1 MTSKPVT
8 SASPASHVEAWPADA
23 VEVGYI
29 AGAQGVAG
37 AVKVAAQSSDAA
49 ALLHTKQWWLRPADA
64 KKSSFAPTS
73 YAVKS
78 KRRQGD
84 DLVVTLVGLTDRDQ
98 AQAMV
103 GATIHLP
110 RSAFP
115 KPKANEFYWVDLI
128 GCDVFNRDGVRLGA
142 VLGLI
147 DTGVHSVLRVGEAGA
162 TAAVDERLIPFVDAY
177 VDKADPQARRVDVD
191 WGLDF

>member
-1 MTSKPVT
+1 MATPVAR
-8 SASPASHVEAWPADA
+8 SVEAWPADA
-23 VEVGYI
+23 VEVGY
-29 AGAQGVAG
+29 VAG
-37 AVKVAAQSSDAA
+37 AHGVLGALKVAAQSSEAS
-49 ALLHTKQWWLRPADA
+49 ALLHSKQWWLRPAA
-64 KKSSFAPTS
+64 TKPSSFAPTS

-128 GCDVFNRDGVRLGA
+128 GCDVFNRDGARLGA

-147 DTGVHSVLRVGEAGA
+147 DTGVHSVLRVGEAATTA
-162 TAAVDERLIPFVDAY
+162 TADERLIPFVDAY
-177 VDKADPQARRVDVD
+177 IDKADPQARRVDVD